1 MPEYQNNVVSSSDQS
16 ENTNNKLENS
26 DSDQIQNET
35 STQGQFSEPFTNDV
49 VLTEIS
55 ESSFASSLN
64 TNNKLETQS
73 AENSAIKTIDE
84 RVRINIH
91 K

>member
-16 ENTNNKLENS
+16 E
-26 DSDQIQNET
+26 
-35 STQGQFSEPFTNDV
+35 
-49 VLTEIS
+49 
-55 ESSFASSLN
+55 N